1 MKILIID
8 DDSQILDALSV
19 GFQLQWKDAE
29 VFSAADGETG
39 LSLFFDRLPDVVLL
53 DIGLPAKN
61 GFEVLQE
68 IRKASDVPVIILSAR
83 GHESDQVRGLELG
96 ADDYVVKP
104 FGYMALIARIKA
116 VLRRAE
122 MPPPLRSTPDFVSGD
137 LAINFEDATVT
148 LRGKPVRVTPLEYKL
163 LCQLVRNQGRLMP
176 HETLINRIWGED
188 YGATT
193 DHLKVFISRL
203 RSKIEVGDGPRMIET
218 ERGLGYRF
226 VGPHERQ
233 RRP

>member
-8 DDSQILDALSV
+8 DDPQILDALSA

-29 VFSAADGETG
+29 VFAAADGESG
-39 LSLFFDRLPDVVLL
+39 VNLFYDRLPDVVLL

-61 GFEVLQE
+61 GFDVLQE
-68 IRKASDVPVIILSAR
+68 IRRVSDVPIIVLSA
-83 GHESDQVRGLELG
+83 GGQEADQVRGLELG

-104 FGYMALIARIKA
+104 SGYMALVARIKA

-122 MPPPLRSTPDFVSGD
+122 MPAPLHSAPDFESGD
-137 LAINFEDATVT
+137 LSIDFENATVT

-163 LCQLVRNQGRLMP
+163 LCQLVRNQGRIVP

-203 RSKIEVGDGPRMIET
+203 RSKLEVGDGPRLIET

-226 VGPHERQ
+226 AGRLGKQ
-233 RRP
+233 